1 MTELT
6 GKERVARQ
14 LKHLPVDRI
23 AVMEQFWTHT
33 ISHWVEQGTFPPG
46 ESPEDHFNLDIAMN
60 WTFNLKINPD
70 MQDKLVAEDEDTRT
84 FLDGNGATMRRYKGH
99 DTTPEHLGYSIT
111 DLSLIHI

>member
-23 AVMEQFWTHT
+23 AVMEQFWNHT

-46 ESPEDHFNLDIAMN
+46 ESPEDHFIS
-60 WTFNLKINPD
+60 TSP
-70 MQDKLVAEDEDTRT
+70 
-84 FLDGNGATMRRYKGH
+84 
-99 DTTPEHLGYSIT
+99 
-111 DLSLIHI
+111 

>member
-23 AVMEQFWTHT
+23 AVMEQFWNHT

-70 MQDKLVAEDEDTRT
+70 MQDKLVAEDGGHQD
-84 FLDGNGATMRRYKGH
+84 LPRRQRRHHAPIQG
-99 DTTPEHLGYSIT
+99 P
-111 DLSLIHI
+111 